1 MSIIRVENR
10 GPGRDTLVVQLVA
23 PCLHFVGP
31 DNHYLLGNPVYGRL
45 SHRGHKNMTRRI
57 LGALAL
63 VSTLGLGSVLAQ
75 ESAIVV
81 LRSGERVSGSVV
93 DLNAQ
98 GLQVRVNGTDR
109 WIGPG
114 DIAAI
119 SFTGDLSDAD
129 WAAVNA
135 GTAVF
140 VLRNG
145 QTVTGELFDIGGTT
159 PLRLTVRGGSGDRDL
174 MSNEVARIIWAR
186 PSNVAV
192 PNTTGTGGGPGVV
205 VPGNQQW
212 VSSGISVRRG
222 ETITFQ
228 STGEV
233 RLSGDANDLAGV
245 AGARSQRYAAASP
258 LPQNFAGAL
267 IGRVGNGR
275 PFAIGD
281 QTTVRMPA
289 AGILW
294 LGINDDVVADNA
306 GQFNVVVTRQGR
318 R

>member
-1 MSIIRVENR
+1 
-10 GPGRDTLVVQLVA
+10 
-23 PCLHFVGP
+23 
-31 DNHYLLGNPVYGRL
+31 
-45 SHRGHKNMTRRI
+45 MTRRI
-57 LGALAL
+57 FGALAL
-63 VSTLGLGSVLAQ
+63 VTTLGLGSAVAQ
-75 ESAIVV
+75 ESAIIV

-98 GLQVRVNGTDR
+98 GLQVRVSGTDR

-129 WAAVNA
+129 WNAVTA

-159 PLRLTVRGGSGDRDL
+159 PLRLTVRGAGGDREL

-186 PSNVAV
+186 PANVAV
-192 PNTTGTGGGPGVV
+192 APTAAGTGGGPGVIV
-205 VPGNQQW
+205 AGNQQW
-212 VSSGISVRRG
+212 VSSGLTVRRG
-222 ETITFQ
+222 ERLTFQ

-233 RLSGDANDLAGV
+233 RLSADPNDVAGV
-245 AGARSQRYAAASP
+245 AGARSQRYAVGSP

-267 IGRVGNGR
+267 IGRIGNGA

-281 QTTVRMPA
+281 QTSIVMPA
-289 AGILW
+289 AGVLW
-294 LGINDDVVADNA
+294 LGINDDVVSDNS
-306 GQFNVVVTRQGR
+306 GQFNVVITRSTR

>member
-1 MSIIRVENR
+1 
-10 GPGRDTLVVQLVA
+10 
-23 PCLHFVGP
+23 
-31 DNHYLLGNPVYGRL
+31 
-45 SHRGHKNMTRRI
+45 MTRRI
-57 LGALAL
+57 VGALAL
-63 VSTLGLGSVLAQ
+63 VTTLGAGLATAQ

-81 LRSGERVSGSVV
+81 LRSGERITGSVV
-93 DLNAQ
+93 DLSGRGFQIN
-98 GLQVRVNGTDR
+98 VNGTDR

-114 DIAAI
+114 DVAAI

-129 WAAVNA
+129 WNAVSA

-159 PLRLTVRGGSGDRDL
+159 PLRLTVRQSGGDRDL

-186 PSNVAV
+186 PANVA
-192 PNTTGTGGGPGVV
+192 PATGATAGGGPGVV

-212 VSSGISVRRG
+212 VSSGLTVRRG
-222 ETITFQ
+222 EVLMFQ

-233 RLSGDANDLAGV
+233 RLSGDPNDLAGV
-245 AGARSQRYAAASP
+245 AGARSQRYAGASP

-267 IGRVGNGR
+267 IGRIGNGA

-281 QTTVRMPA
+281 QTSITMPA
-289 AGILW
+289 AGVLW

-306 GQFNVVVTRQGR
+306 GQFNVVITRRGR

>member
-1 MSIIRVENR
+1 
-10 GPGRDTLVVQLVA
+10 
-23 PCLHFVGP
+23 
-31 DNHYLLGNPVYGRL
+31 
-45 SHRGHKNMTRRI
+45 MTRRI
-57 LGALAL
+57 FGALAL
-63 VSTLGLGSVLAQ
+63 VSTLSLGAAALAQ

-81 LRSGERVSGSVV
+81 LRSGERVTGSIV

-98 GLQVRVNGTDR
+98 GFQVRVNGADR

-129 WAAVNA
+129 WNAVSS
-135 GTAVF
+135 GTTVF

-159 PLRLTVRGGSGDRDL
+159 PLRLTVRGGGGDRDL

-186 PSNVAV
+186 PANVTG
-192 PNTTGTGGGPGVV
+192 TTGQTSGGGPGVI
-205 VPGNQQW
+205 VPANQQW
-212 VSSGISVRRG
+212 VSSGLTVRRG
-222 ETITFQ
+222 EILTFQ
-228 STGEV
+228 STGEI
-233 RLSGDANDLAGV
+233 RISGDGGDIAGV
-245 AGARSQRYAAASP
+245 AGSKRQRYAGASP

-267 IGRVGNGR
+267 IGRIGNGE

-281 QTTVRMPA
+281 NTRVTMPG
-289 AGILW
+289 AGVLW
-294 LGINDDVVADNA
+294 LGINDDSLGDNS
-306 GQFNVVVTRQGR
+306 GQFNVVITRRTR

>member
-1 MSIIRVENR
+1 
-10 GPGRDTLVVQLVA
+10 
-23 PCLHFVGP
+23 
-31 DNHYLLGNPVYGRL
+31 
-45 SHRGHKNMTRRI
+45 MTRRI
-57 LGALAL
+57 FGALAL
-63 VSTLGLGSVLAQ
+63 VTTLGAGLATAQ

-81 LRSGERVSGSVV
+81 LRSGERITGSVV
-93 DLNAQ
+93 DLSGRGFQIN
-98 GLQVRVNGTDR
+98 VNGTDR

-114 DIAAI
+114 DVAAI

-129 WAAVNA
+129 WNAVSA

-159 PLRLTVRGGSGDRDL
+159 PLRLTVRQSGGDRDL

-186 PSNVAV
+186 PANVA
-192 PNTTGTGGGPGVV
+192 PATGVTAGGGPGVV

-212 VSSGISVRRG
+212 VSSGLTVRRG
-222 ETITFQ
+222 EVLTFQ

-233 RLSGDANDLAGV
+233 RLSGDPNDVAGV
-245 AGARSQRYAAASP
+245 AGARSQRYAGASP

-267 IGRVGNGR
+267 IGRIGNGA

-281 QTTVRMPA
+281 QTSITMPA
-289 AGILW
+289 AGVLW

-306 GQFNVVVTRQGR
+306 GQFNVVITRRGR

>member
-1 MSIIRVENR
+1 
-10 GPGRDTLVVQLVA
+10 
-23 PCLHFVGP
+23 
-31 DNHYLLGNPVYGRL
+31 
-45 SHRGHKNMTRRI
+45 MTRRI
-57 LGALAL
+57 FGALAL
-63 VSTLGLGSVLAQ
+63 VSTLGLGAVAMAQ

-81 LRSGERVSGSVV
+81 LRSGERVTGSIV

-98 GLQVRVNGTDR
+98 GFQVRVNGNDR

-129 WAAVNA
+129 WNAVSA

-186 PSNVAV
+186 PANVTG
-192 PNTTGTGGGPGVV
+192 TTGQVAGGGPGVI

-212 VSSGISVRRG
+212 VSSGLTVRRG
-222 ETITFQ
+222 EVLSFQ

-233 RLSGDANDLAGV
+233 RLSGDGGDVAGV
-245 AGARSQRYAAASP
+245 AGSRRQRYAGGSP
-258 LPQNFAGAL
+258 LPQHFAGAL
-267 IGRVGNGR
+267 IGRIGNGQ
-275 PFAIGD
+275 PFPIGD
-281 QTTVRMPA
+281 QASIPMPA

-306 GQFNVVVTRQGR
+306 GQYNVVISRRTRR
-318 R
+318 

>member
-1 MSIIRVENR
+1 
-10 GPGRDTLVVQLVA
+10 
-23 PCLHFVGP
+23 
-31 DNHYLLGNPVYGRL
+31 
-45 SHRGHKNMTRRI
+45 MTRRI
-57 LGALAL
+57 VGALAL
-63 VSTLGLGSVLAQ
+63 VTTLGAGLATAQ

-81 LRSGERVSGSVV
+81 LRSGERITGSVV
-93 DLNAQ
+93 DLSGRGFQIN
-98 GLQVRVNGTDR
+98 VNGTDR

-114 DIAAI
+114 DVAAI

-129 WAAVNA
+129 WNAVSA

-159 PLRLTVRGGSGDRDL
+159 PLRLTVRQSGGDRDL

-186 PSNVAV
+186 PANVA
-192 PNTTGTGGGPGVV
+192 PATGVTAGGGPGVV

-212 VSSGISVRRG
+212 VSSGLTVRRG
-222 ETITFQ
+222 EVLTFQ

-233 RLSGDANDLAGV
+233 RLSGDPNDVAGV
-245 AGARSQRYAAASP
+245 AGARSQRYAGASP

-267 IGRVGNGR
+267 IGRIGNGA

-281 QTTVRMPA
+281 QTSITMPA
-289 AGILW
+289 AGVLW

-306 GQFNVVVTRQGR
+306 GQFNVVITRRGR

>member
-1 MSIIRVENR
+1 MGLPALFRRHSLWPPVCISGLQTTFIRWG
-10 GPGRDTLVVQLVA
+10 GPA
-23 PCLHFVGP
+23 
-31 DNHYLLGNPVYGRL
+31 YWRL
-45 SHRGHKNMTRRI
+45 SHRGKQTMTRRI
-57 LGALAL
+57 FGALAL
-63 VSTLGLGSVLAQ
+63 VSTLGLGMAVAQ

-81 LRSGERVSGSVV
+81 LRSGERVSGSIV

-98 GLQVRVNGTDR
+98 GFQVRVNGTDR
-109 WIGPG
+109 WIAPG
-114 DIAAI
+114 EIAAI

-129 WAAVNA
+129 WNAVSA

-159 PLRLTVRGGSGDRDL
+159 PLRLTVRGGGGDRDL
-174 MSNEVARIIWAR
+174 MSNEVARIIWVR
-186 PSNVAV
+186 PANVAA
-192 PNTTGTGGGPGVV
+192 PITTTPTTAGGGPGVV

-212 VSSGISVRRG
+212 VSSGLTVRRG
-222 ETITFQ
+222 ETLTFQ

-233 RLSGDANDLAGV
+233 RLSNDANDV
-245 AGARSQRYAAASP
+245 AAVTGSRNQRYAGGSP

-267 IGRVGNGR
+267 IGRIGNGQ

-281 QTTVRMPA
+281 QASIRMPA

-306 GQFNVVVTRQGR
+306 GQFNVVITRAR
-318 R
+318 RR

>member
-1 MSIIRVENR
+1 
-10 GPGRDTLVVQLVA
+10 
-23 PCLHFVGP
+23 
-31 DNHYLLGNPVYGRL
+31 
-45 SHRGHKNMTRRI
+45 MTRKI
-57 LGALAL
+57 FGALAL
-63 VSTLGLGSVLAQ
+63 VSTLGLGTAMAQ
-75 ESAIVV
+75 ESAVVV
-81 LRSGERVSGSVV
+81 LRSGERVNGAVV

-98 GLQVRVNGTDR
+98 GLQVRVNGSDR

-129 WAAVNA
+129 WNAVSS

-145 QTVTGELFDIGGTT
+145 QSVTGELFDIGGTT
-159 PLRLTVRGGSGDRDL
+159 PLRLTVRGGSGDREL

-186 PSNVAV
+186 PANVTG
-192 PNTTGTGGGPGVV
+192 TTGQAAGGGPGVV
-205 VPGNQQW
+205 VAGNQQW
-212 VSSGISVRRG
+212 VSSGITVRRG

-233 RLSGDANDLAGV
+233 RLSGDANDVAGV
-245 AGARSQRYAAASP
+245 AGSRNQRYAAASP

-267 IGRVGNGR
+267 IGRVGNG
-275 PFAIGD
+275 PAFAIGD
-281 QTTVRMPA
+281 QTTIQMPA
-289 AGILW
+289 NGVLW

-306 GQFNVVVTRQGR
+306 GQFNVVITRRTR

>member
-1 MSIIRVENR
+1 
-10 GPGRDTLVVQLVA
+10 
-23 PCLHFVGP
+23 
-31 DNHYLLGNPVYGRL
+31 
-45 SHRGHKNMTRRI
+45 MTRRI
-57 LGALAL
+57 FGALAL
-63 VSTLGLGSVLAQ
+63 VSTLGLGTLMAAQ

-98 GLQVRVNGTDR
+98 GLQVRVNGNDR

-129 WAAVNA
+129 WNAVSA

-159 PLRLTVRGGSGDRDL
+159 PLRLSIRGGSGDRDI

-186 PSNVAV
+186 PANVATV
-192 PNTTGTGGGPGVV
+192 NTPVATGGGPGVV

-212 VSSGISVRRG
+212 VSSGITVRRG
-222 ETITFQ
+222 EVVTFQ

-233 RLSGDANDLAGV
+233 RLSNDANDLAGV
-245 AGARSQRYAAASP
+245 AGARSQRHAAGSP
-258 LPQNFAGAL
+258 MPQHFAGAL
-267 IGRVGNGR
+267 IGRVGNGA
-275 PFAIGD
+275 PFPIGD
-281 QTTVRMPA
+281 QTSLPMPA
-289 AGILW
+289 NGVLW
-294 LGINDDVVADNA
+294 LGINDDVVSDNA
-306 GQFNVVVTRQGR
+306 GQFNVVVTRRSR

>member
-1 MSIIRVENR
+1 
-10 GPGRDTLVVQLVA
+10 
-23 PCLHFVGP
+23 
-31 DNHYLLGNPVYGRL
+31 
-45 SHRGHKNMTRRI
+45 MTRRI
-57 LGALAL
+57 FGALAL
-63 VSTLGLGSVLAQ
+63 VTTLGAGLATAQ

-81 LRSGERVSGSVV
+81 LRSGERITGSVV
-93 DLNAQ
+93 DLSGRGFQIN
-98 GLQVRVNGTDR
+98 VNGTER

-114 DIAAI
+114 DVAAI

-129 WAAVNA
+129 WNAASA

-159 PLRLTVRGGSGDRDL
+159 PLRLTVRQSGGDRDL

-186 PSNVAV
+186 PATVAPATSV
-192 PNTTGTGGGPGVV
+192 TAGGGPGVV

-212 VSSGISVRRG
+212 VSSGLTVRRG
-222 ETITFQ
+222 EVLTFQ

-233 RLSGDANDLAGV
+233 RLSGDPNDVAGV
-245 AGARSQRYAAASP
+245 AGARNQRYAGASP

-267 IGRVGNGR
+267 IGRVGNGA

-281 QTTVRMPA
+281 QTSIAMPA
-289 AGILW
+289 AGVLW

-306 GQFNVVVTRQGR
+306 GQFNVVITRRTR